1 MKKEKNLDEL
11 FRDKLLNYEK
21 EPPSYLLDNI
31 LSSVSGA
38 RRKRK
43 LVYWRVAGVAAA
55 LLIAFVAGWQLND
68 SAIQKTNQVVTAVR
82 PSTPEK
88 SSEAKNQVEKIMPAN
103 QAAPAKSQL
112 ASTETNSPIRNNQLK
127 SITQS
132 LKSETIV
139 LDAEPV
145 VVASNDET
153 LLMKP
158 LKSLDRLVDLKI
170 ENLTA
175 LQDKKSGDDSSGLT
189 QKSIDQQIMEQNKQ
203 LLAVENKSKEK
214 TRWLV
219 GAQVSPEYNVSR
231 GSQSQAYASNMLRS
245 SSSNQ
250 VDLGG
255 GISVELKKGKRWS
268 LQSGVY
274 YSGLG
279 QTSGN
284 TSSSGSQDMLYANAG
299 SNYFNTPVKVDAI
312 SNRMSLNSNA
322 GVIELSKIPS
332 GLVVGNSLEDKT
344 MNSTVIVSP
353 TSFIQNF
360 DYIEIPL
367 YVRYTLIDA
376 RFDVVMLGGLS
387 SNVLVGN
394 QIFVEGASGKSLV
407 GKTNDMQT
415 LNYSGTL
422 GMGFKYGLSRRIS
435 LNVEPRIK
443 YYLNSLNSNS
453 SVTYKPY
460 TIGVFTGLSYEF

>member
-1 MKKEKNLDEL
+1 MKTEKNLDEL
-11 FRDKLLNYEK
+11 FRGKLANYEQ
-21 EPPSYLLDNI
+21 EPHAYILENI
-31 LSSVSGA
+31 LSGVVGA

-68 SAIQKTNQVVTAVR
+68 NAYQKTNQAVNAVQ
-82 PSTPEK
+82 PSAHEK
-88 SSEAKNQVEKIMPAN
+88 SPEAKNQVEKIMPAN
-103 QAAPAKSQL
+103 QVTPAKLQL
-112 ASTETNSPIRNNQLK
+112 ASTETNSTVRNNQSK
-127 SITQS
+127 SITQNS
-132 LKSETIV
+132 KVETIV
-139 LDAEPV
+139 LAAVSHP
-145 VVASNDET
+145 VASNDES
-153 LLMKP
+153 LLIKP
-158 LKSLDRLVDLKI
+158 LKKLAGLINLKG
-170 ENLTA
+170 ENSTA
-175 LQDKKSGDDSSGLT
+175 LQEINFRDNSTELT

-203 LLAVENKSKEK
+203 MLAVENKSKEK

-231 GSQSQAYASNMLRS
+231 GSQSQAYASNMLNVT
-245 SSSNQ
+245 SNS

-255 GISVELKKGKRWS
+255 GISVEYKKGKRWS

-284 TSSSGSQDMLYANAG
+284 SSSSGNKDYLFANAG
-299 SNYFNTPVKVDAI
+299 SNYFNTIVKLDAA
-312 SNRMSLNSNA
+312 SNRMSMNSNA

-344 MNSTVIVSP
+344 LNSTVIVSP

-394 QIFVEGASGKSLV
+394 QIFVEDASGKSLV

-415 LNYSGTL
+415 LNYSGTV
-422 GMGFKYGLSRRIS
+422 GMGIKYGLSKRIS
-435 LNVEPRIK
+435 VNLEPRIK

-453 SVTYKPY
+453 SVSYKPY
-460 TIGVFTGLSYEF
+460 AIGVFTGLSYEF

>member
-1 MKKEKNLDEL
+1 MKKENNLDEL
-11 FRDKLLNYEK
+11 FRDKLLNYEQ
-21 EPPSYLLDNI
+21 EPPAYLLENI
-31 LSSVSGA
+31 LSGVAGA

-43 LVYWRVAGVAAA
+43 LVFWRVAGVAAA
-55 LLIAFVAGWQLND
+55 LLIAFVAGWQLNN
-68 SAIQKTNQVVTAVR
+68 SAYQKSNQAVNTVQ
-82 PSTPEK
+82 PSTPEI
-88 SSEAKNQVEKIMPAN
+88 SSEVTNQVEKVVTAKPEEPAM
-103 QAAPAKSQL
+103 SQL
-112 ASTETNSPIRNNQLK
+112 ASTETHSLIRN
-127 SITQS
+127 SQS
-132 LKSETIV
+132 NPISQNSQSETIALV
-139 LDAEPV
+139 AESAP
-145 VVASNDET
+145 VASNDES

-158 LKSLDRLVDLKI
+158 LKILAGLIISDS
-170 ENLTA
+170 EN
-175 LQDKKSGDDSSGLT
+175 SSMLLASDGRDNSSELA

-203 LLAVENKSKEK
+203 LLAVENRSKEK
-214 TRWLV
+214 TRWLI

-231 GSQSQAYASNMLRS
+231 GSQSQAYASNMLN
-245 SSSNQ
+245 SSSNS

-255 GISVELKKGKRWS
+255 GISVEYKKGKRWS

-279 QTSGN
+279 QSSGN
-284 TSSSGSQDMLYANAG
+284 SGYKNMDASLG
-299 SNYFNTPVKVDAI
+299 SNYFNTIVNLDAA
-312 SNRMSLNSNA
+312 SSRMSMNSNA

-332 GLVVGNSLEDKT
+332 GLVVGNSLEDNT
-344 MNSTVIVSP
+344 LNSTVIVSP
-353 TSFIQNF
+353 ANFIQNF

-367 YVRYTLIDA
+367 YLRYTLIDA

-394 QIFVEGASGKSLV
+394 QIFVDGASGKTLV
-407 GKTNDMQT
+407 GKTKDMEA

-422 GMGFKYGLSRRIS
+422 GMGVKYGLSRRIS
-435 LNVEPRIK
+435 VNVEPRIK

>member
-1 MKKEKNLDEL
+1 MKKDKNLDEL
-11 FRDKLLNYEK
+11 FRDKLLNYEQ
-21 EPPSYLLDNI
+21 EPPAYLLENI
-31 LSSVSGA
+31 LSGVADA

-43 LVYWRVAGVAAA
+43 LVFWRVAGVAAA
-55 LLIAFVAGWQLND
+55 LLIAFVAGWQLNN
-68 SAIQKTNQVVTAVR
+68 SAYQKTNQAVNTVQ
-82 PSTPEK
+82 PSTYESSPE
-88 SSEAKNQVEKIMPAN
+88 SINQVEKIT
-103 QAAPAKSQL
+103 PAKQVEPSMSQI
-112 ASTETNSPIRNNQLK
+112 ASAETHSPIRNNQ
-127 SITQS
+127 SNPISQNS
-132 LKSETIV
+132 KSETIALV
-139 LDAEPV
+139 AESAP
-145 VVASNDET
+145 VASNDES

-158 LKSLDRLVDLKI
+158 LKSLAGLINLKSG
-170 ENLTA
+170 NSAT
-175 LQDKKSGDDSSGLT
+175 LQDKKSGDDSFELA
-189 QKSIDQQIMEQNKQ
+189 QMSIDQQIMEQNKQ
-203 LLAVENKSKEK
+203 MLAIENQTKEK

-231 GSQSQAYASNMLRS
+231 GSQSQAYASNMLNA
-245 SSSNQ
+245 SSNS

-255 GISVELKKGKRWS
+255 GISVEYKKGKRWS

-279 QTSGN
+279 QSSGN
-284 TSSSGSQDMLYANAG
+284 TGYKNMDASLG
-299 SNYFNTPVKVDAI
+299 SNYFNTIVNLDAA
-312 SNRMSLNSNA
+312 SSRMSMNSNA

-332 GLVVGNSLEDKT
+332 GLVVGNSLEDNAL
-344 MNSTVIVSP
+344 NSAVIVSP
-353 TSFIQNF
+353 TNFIQNF

-367 YVRYTLIDA
+367 YLRYTLIDA

-407 GKTNDMQT
+407 GRTRDMEA

-422 GMGFKYGLSRRIS
+422 GMGFKYGLSKRIS
-435 LNVEPRIK
+435 VNVEPRIK

>member
-1 MKKEKNLDEL
+1 MKEKNLDEL
-11 FRDKLLNYEK
+11 FRDKLLDYEQ
-21 EPPSYLLDNI
+21 EPPAYVLENI
-31 LSSVSGA
+31 LSGVAGA

-43 LVYWRVAGVAAA
+43 LVYWRVVGVAAA

-68 SAIQKTNQVVTAVR
+68 SAYQKTKQAVNTVQ
-82 PSTPEK
+82 PSTPKK
-88 SSEAKNQVEKIMPAN
+88 SSETKNQAEKIMPAN
-103 QAAPAKSQL
+103 QATPAKPQL
-112 ASTETNSPIRNNQLK
+112 ASTETNSPIRKNQSE
-127 SITQS
+127 SIAQS
-132 LKSETIV
+132 LKSESRE
-139 LDAEPV
+139 LAAEPAP
-145 VVASNDET
+145 VASNDES
-153 LLMKP
+153 LLMVP
-158 LKSLDRLVDLKI
+158 LKSLAGLINLKG
-170 ENLTA
+170 ENLTS
-175 LQDKKSGDDSSGLT
+175 LQVKKSGDNSLDLA

-203 LLAVENKSKEK
+203 LLAVENQPKGK

-219 GAQVSPEYNVSR
+219 GAQVSPEYNVAR
-231 GSQSQAYASNMLRS
+231 GSQSKAYASNMLNAS
-245 SSSNQ
+245 SSS

-255 GISVELKKGKRWS
+255 GISVEYKKGKRWS

-284 TSSSGSQDMLYANAG
+284 PANSGSKDLQYALAG
-299 SNYFNTPVKVDAI
+299 SNYFNTSVNLEAG
-312 SNRMSLNSNA
+312 SNRMSMNSNA
-322 GVIELSKIPS
+322 GVIELSRIPS

-344 MNSTVIVSP
+344 LNSAVMVSP

-367 YVRYTLIDA
+367 YLRYTLIDA

-394 QIFVEGASGKSLV
+394 QIYVDGASGKSLV
-407 GKTNDMQT
+407 GKTKDMEA

-422 GMGFKYGLSRRIS
+422 GMGFKYGLSKRIS
-435 LNVEPRIK
+435 VNIEPRIK